1 MMEKTVSF
9 PPVLPKKTAPASSK
23 PAKALTMSRMR
34 LSEIFHLVWI
44 NIMENKFKVFLT
56 SLGIIVGSATI
67 VLVIAVGHGGE
78 VDVQNEFKTLS
89 AGSINVSV
97 STQAEMQDQMM
108 GGMMGG
114 GGFPGGGMPG
124 GGTGGGSTR
133 RSGGGG
139 SAGRTGGGG
148 FPGGGSFQKQTV
160 SLTSTDVGDISD
172 MVSGISEISLYMTG
186 TGSVNGG
193 DLTEDTDYTVLGVDS
208 SYQDMCNLDLLQG
221 DFITDDDETGKKK
234 VAVIGY
240 TLAQDIF
247 GSAYYAYGDTI
258 SIEGKTYEVV
268 GVLSKMGSVSS
279 GTSPDESIFIPYS
292 TAQKFV
298 YGSKASP
305 QIMAIASDVKNVSS
319 IMADVKT
326 VLQENHPKSNF
337 TVTDAGSTMEAAM
350 SNANT
355 LSMLLTAVALIVFIV
370 GGIGIM
376 NVMFV
381 SVKERTQEIG
391 ILKALGSSKREIL
404 LEFLTEAVLI
414 SLIGGLLGLVVGFS
428 MVPVVRLTGMTVEPL
443 AVSGVYSM
451 AFALVT
457 GSVFGFYPAW
467 KAASLLPIE
476 ALNEE

>member
-1 MMEKTVSF
+1 
-9 PPVLPKKTAPASSK
+9 
-23 PAKALTMSRMR
+23 MR
-34 LSEIFHLVWI
+34 LSEILHLVWI

-97 STQAEMQDQMM
+97 STQAEMQDQMLQRIMGAM
-108 GGMMGG
+108 GGSGGRTAGG
-114 GGFPGGGMPG
+114 GGAAGGARTAGGSGGFRAPTGGTARAGSGGVGGGGM
-124 GGTGGGSTR
+124 
-133 RSGGGG
+133 
-139 SAGRTGGGG
+139 
-148 FPGGGSFQKQTV
+148 FQKQTV
-160 SLTSTDVGDISD
+160 TLGSTDLNDITSLVTGLSD
-172 MVSGISEISLYMTG
+172 ISLYVNG
-186 TGSVNGG
+186 TSKVNGG
-193 DLTEDTDYTVLGVDS
+193 DLTEDTSYTVLGIGAD
-208 SYQDMCNLDLLQG
+208 YQNMCNLSLLQG
-221 DFITDDDETGKKK
+221 DFLTDDDDSSKNK

-247 GSAYYAYGDTI
+247 GSAYAAYGDTI
-258 SIEGKTYEVV
+258 SIEGKTYQIV
-268 GVLSKMGSVSS
+268 GVLNKMGSVSS
-279 GTSPDESIFIPYS
+279 GTSPDESIFVPYS
-292 TAQKFV
+292 TAVKFI
-298 YGSKASP
+298 YGNQANP
-305 QIMAIASDVKNVSS
+305 QIMAIASDVKQVST
-319 IMADVKT
+319 IMANIKA
-326 VLQENHPKSNF
+326 VLTEDHPKANF

-355 LSMLLTAVALIVFIV
+355 LSMLLTAVACIVFVV

-391 ILKALGSSKREIL
+391 ILKALGCSKREIL
-404 LEFLTEAVLI
+404 LEFLLEAVFI
-414 SLIGGLLGLVVGFS
+414 SVFGGLLGLVVGFS

-451 AFALVT
+451 VFAVVT

-476 ALNEE
+476 ALTQE